1 MISITR
7 SLLQLVYPH
16 YCLGCGSDHLGL
28 SQQLCSR
35 CIHQL
40 PETGFFGKMNNPV
53 EKAFFGR
60 IRVEQAGALYYFTKH
75 SLVQELMVQLKY
87 RQNKHAGLFLGRMM
101 GYALRSEPRF
111 ADIDLLLP
119 LPLNP
124 KKEFKRGYNQ
134 AEVICEGIREV
145 WSRPLKTQLL
155 QREKFTD
162 SQTTQNRL
170 SRWQNMEG
178 VFKIS
183 ASEQLIDKHVLLVD
197 DVITTGATLEAC
209 GQTLMSIP
217 NCRLSLAAAAYTL

>member
-1 MISITR
+1 MISIAK

-16 YCLGCGSDHLGL
+16 YCIGCGSDHLGL
-28 SQQLCSR
+28 QQQLCSR
-35 CIHQL
+35 CTHQL
-40 PETGFFGKMNNPV
+40 PETGFFRQHNNPV

-60 IRVEQAGALYYFTKH
+60 IRVNQAGALYYFTKQ

-87 RQNKHAGLFLGRMM
+87 HQNKHAGLFLGRMM

-111 ADIDLLLP
+111 ADVDLLVP

-145 WSRPLKTQLL
+145 WSRPLLTKAV

-178 VFKIS
+178 VFQVTQPD
-183 ASEQLIDKHVLLVD
+183 QLINQHILLID

-209 GQTLMSIP
+209 GQAILSVP
-217 NCRLSLAAAAYTL
+217 NCRLSIAAAAYTL

>member
-1 MISITR
+1 MIAITK
-7 SLLQLVYPH
+7 SLLQLIYPH
-16 YCLGCGSDHLGL
+16 YCIGCGSDHLGL
-28 SQQLCSR
+28 QQQLCSR
-35 CIHQL
+35 CTHQL
-40 PETGFFGKMNNPV
+40 PETGFFRQPNNPV

-60 IRVEQAGALYYFTKH
+60 IRVNQAGALYYFTKQ
-75 SLVQELMVQLKY
+75 SLIQELMVQLKY
-87 RQNKHAGLFLGRMM
+87 HQNKDAGLFLGRMM

-111 ADIDLLLP
+111 ADVDLLVP

-145 WSRPLKTQLL
+145 WSRPLQTKAI

-178 VFKIS
+178 VFQVI
-183 ASEQLIDKHVLLVD
+183 QPDRLINQHILLVD
-197 DVITTGATLEAC
+197 DVMTTGATLEAC
-209 GQTLMSIP
+209 GQTILSIS
-217 NCRLSLAAAAYTL
+217 NCRLSIAAAAYTL

>member
-1 MISITR
+1 MISIAK

-16 YCLGCGSDHLGL
+16 YCIGCGSDHLGL
-28 SQQLCSR
+28 QQQLCSR

-40 PETGFFGKMNNPV
+40 PETGFFRQPNNPV

-60 IRVEQAGALYYFTKH
+60 IRVNQAGALYYFTKQ

-87 RQNKHAGLFLGRMM
+87 HQNKHAGLFLGRMM

-111 ADIDLLLP
+111 ADIDLLVP

-134 AEVICEGIREV
+134 AEVICVGIREV
-145 WSRPLKTQLL
+145 WPRPLQTKAI
-155 QREKFTD
+155 QRQKFTE

-178 VFKIS
+178 VFQVMQPG
-183 ASEQLIDKHVLLVD
+183 QLINQHILLVD

-209 GQTLMSIP
+209 GQTILSIP
-217 NCRLSLAAAAYTL
+217 NCRLSIAAAAYTL

>member
-1 MISITR
+1 MISIAK

-16 YCLGCGSDHLGL
+16 YCIGCGSDHLGL
-28 SQQLCSR
+28 QQQLCSR
-35 CIHQL
+35 CTHQL
-40 PETGFFGKMNNPV
+40 PETGFFRQPNNPV

-60 IRVEQAGALYYFTKH
+60 LRVNQAGALYYFTKQ

-87 RQNKHAGLFLGRMM
+87 HQNKHAGLFLGRMM

-111 ADIDLLLP
+111 ADVDLLVP

-145 WSRPLKTQLL
+145 WSRPMKTKCI

-178 VFKIS
+178 VFQVS
-183 ASEQLIDKHVLLVD
+183 QPDQLIHQHILLVD

-209 GQTLMSIP
+209 GQAILSIP
-217 NCRLSLAAAAYTL
+217 NCRLSIAAAAYTL

>member
-1 MISITR
+1 MISIVK
-7 SLLQLVYPH
+7 SILQLVYPH
-16 YCLGCGSDHLGL
+16 YCIGCGSDHLGL
-28 SQQLCSR
+28 QQQLCSR
-35 CIHQL
+35 CTHQL
-40 PETGFFGKMNNPV
+40 PETGFFQQPNNPV

-60 IRVEQAGALYYFTKH
+60 IRISQAGALYYFTKQ

-87 RQNKHAGLFLGRMM
+87 HQNKHAGLFLGRMM
-101 GYALRSEPRF
+101 GYTLRSEPRF
-111 ADIDLLLP
+111 ADVDLLVP

-145 WSRPLKTQLL
+145 WSRPIQTKAI
-155 QREKFTD
+155 QRQKFTD

-178 VFKIS
+178 VFQVIKPD
-183 ASEQLIDKHVLLVD
+183 QLINKHILLVD

-209 GQTLMSIP
+209 GQAILSIP
-217 NCRLSLAAAAYTL
+217 NCRLSIAAAAYTL